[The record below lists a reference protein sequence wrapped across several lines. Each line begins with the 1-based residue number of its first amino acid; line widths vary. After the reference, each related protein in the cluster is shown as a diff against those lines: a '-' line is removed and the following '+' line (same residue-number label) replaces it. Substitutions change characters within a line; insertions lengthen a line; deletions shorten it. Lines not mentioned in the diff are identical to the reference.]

1 MQTATI
7 DFAAAR
13 RAMLDSQLRTSG
25 VNDAFVLDR
34 MGAVPREDFVPEGAR
49 ATAYIDRAIPL
60 GNGRRLAAPLYYGML
75 LAEAKPRADD
85 RALVVESGAGYLAE
99 LLRPLVGS
107 IEVVTPEDAV
117 AATRRKG
124 DFTLLAIDG
133 AVEQLPGALVNR
145 LADDARVVTGLAV
158 NGVTRLA
165 IGRRSGGDVA
175 FLPLA
180 EIGIPRLGEFDKPQ
194 GWTF

>member
-25 VNDAFVLDR
+25 VNEGFVLDR
-34 MGAVPREDFVPEGAR
+34 MGAVAREDFVPEGAR

-75 LAEAKPRADD
+75 LAEAKPTAAD

-99 LLRPLVGS
+99 LLRPLVGMLE
-107 IEVVTPEDAV
+107 IVTPEDASG
-117 AATRRKG
+117 TSRRKG
-124 DFTLLAIDG
+124 DFTLLAVDG
-133 AVEQLPGALVNR
+133 AVEHLPPALVKR
-145 LADDARVVTGLAV
+145 MAEDGRVVTGLAV

-165 IGRRSGGDVA
+165 IGRRSGNDIA

-180 EIGIPRLGEFDKPQ
+180 EIGIPRLGEFDKPK

>member
-1 MQTATI
+1 MTPDDAAT
-7 DFAAAR
+7 
-13 RAMLDSQLRTSG
+13 
-25 VNDAFVLDR
+25 
-34 MGAVPREDFVPEGAR
+34 
-49 ATAYIDRAIPL
+49 
-60 GNGRRLAAPLYYGML
+60 
-75 LAEAKPRADD
+75 
-85 RALVVESGAGYLAE
+85 
-99 LLRPLVGS
+99 
-107 IEVVTPEDAV
+107 
-117 AATRRKG
+117 ATRRKG

-133 AVEQLPGALVNR
+133 AVEHLPAALVKR

>member
-1 MQTATI
+1 MTATI

-25 VNDAFVLDR
+25 VNDPLVLER
-34 MGAVPREDFVPEGAR
+34 MGAVAREDFVPAAAR

-60 GNGRRLAAPLYYGML
+60 DNGRRLAAPLFYGML
-75 LAEAKPRADD
+75 LAEAKPTIAD
-85 RALVVESGAGYLAE
+85 RALVIESGAGYLAE

-107 IEVVTPEDAV
+107 VEVVAPEEAV
-117 AATRRKG
+117 AATRRKS

-133 AVEQLPGALVNR
+133 AIEHLPAALVKR
-145 LADDARVVTGLAV
+145 LADEARVVTGLAA

-165 IGRRSGGDVA
+165 VGRRSG
-175 FLPLA
+175 A
-180 EIGIPRLGEFDKPQ
+180 ERA
-194 GWTF
+194 

>member
-1 MQTATI
+1 MNATI

-25 VNDAFVLDR
+25 VNDPFVLDR
-34 MGAVPREDFVPEGAR
+34 MGAVAREDFVPEGAR

-85 RALVVESGAGYLAE
+85 RVLLVDSGAGYLAE
-99 LLRPLVGS
+99 LIRPLVATL
-107 IEVVTPEDAV
+107 EVVTPEDALT
-117 AATRRKG
+117 ATRRKG

-133 AVEQLPGALVNR
+133 AVEHLPAALVKR
-145 LADDARVVTGLAV
+145 LAPDARVVTGLAA

-165 IGRRSGGDVA
+165 IGRRSGAEVA

-180 EIGIPRLGEFDKPQ
+180 EIGIPRLGEFDRPK